1 MNENDYLASE
11 FSDDFL
17 DAQADAGD
25 YFLDEEGFQYR
36 PTRDEMEKLALEG
49 ESLFLIDRLN
59 GKGES

>member
-49 ESLFLIDRLN
+49 ESLLLIDRLN
-59 GKGES
+59 GEGG

>member
-17 DAQADAGD
+17 HAQADAGD
-25 YFLDEEGFQYR
+25 NLLDEEGFQYR

-49 ESLFLIDRLN
+49 ESLLLIDRLH
-59 GKGES
+59 GKGCA